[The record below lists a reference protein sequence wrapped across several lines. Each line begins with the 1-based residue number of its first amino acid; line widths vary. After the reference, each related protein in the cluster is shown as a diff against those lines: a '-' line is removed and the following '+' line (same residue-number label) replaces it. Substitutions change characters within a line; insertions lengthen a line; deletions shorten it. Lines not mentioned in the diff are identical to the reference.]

1 MNQFEDRKFVLLGIF
16 LAIGLVFVLRLF
28 YLQVVDDS
36 LKLSARNQS
45 VRKTTQH
52 APREHQPEGH
62 AGHASAEDAEG
73 EQDGHRAS
81 RPSSNAP
88 GSAVGRPEV
97 TPNGRSMPAMPGV

>member
-36 LKLSARNQS
+36 FKLSARNQS

-52 APREHQPEGH
+52 APRGLIFDRNGEVLAYNQPAYDLMVVPRNVGNMDTLAFCELVGIDT
-62 AGHASAEDAEG
+62 AEFRARMEDA
-73 EQDGHRAS
+73 
-81 RPSSNAP
+81 
-88 GSAVGRPEV
+88 
-97 TPNGRSMPAMPGV
+97 